1 MSELGKVS
9 PQISIILKP
18 HLFQWNI
25 LLLRNDQVNG
35 HIYIFLADLLFFQHI
50 QVNRLDFNAW
60 KCWQTCHYI
69 ELSEYKLYMGH
80 IHTLVLTR
88 ELIAMLQVG

>member
-1 MSELGKVS
+1 M
-9 PQISIILKP
+9 
-18 HLFQWNI
+18 
-25 LLLRNDQVNG
+25 LLLNDQVNG
-35 HIYIFLADLLFFQHI
+35 HIYDFLADFLFFQHI

-69 ELSEYKLYMGH
+69 ELSEHKLYMGH

-88 ELIAMLQVG
+88 EWIAMLTVTERVRVQESPK